1 MSHFS
6 VENLL
11 ERREPLHGN
20 LCVDNPEKGF
30 YNKVGCEE
38 KRGWTRHKEKG
49 SLAEN
54 PLAANPG
61 DTSEPFR
68 ESGTYLL
75 TLQRKAKMPLVA

>member
-1 MSHFS
+1 MPHFF

-11 ERREPLHGN
+11 ERRGPLHGN

-38 KRGWTRHKEKG
+38 KSGWMRPKEKG
-49 SLAEN
+49 NLAEN

>member
-1 MSHFS
+1 M
-6 VENLL
+6 
-11 ERREPLHGN
+11 
-20 LCVDNPEKGF
+20 
-30 YNKVGCEE
+30 VGCEE
-38 KRGWTRHKEKG
+38 KSGWTRPKEKG